1 MTNTTLDS
9 ADTVYGD
16 QYDLAVGVAFLL
28 LSVLGIYLQF
38 YIEPSGDHGYH
49 PRHPGQR
56 ADGGGAGPDQAPLQ
70 PLHAAADEPGCG

>member
-9 ADTVYGD
+9 ADTVFGD

-38 YIEPSGDHGYH
+38 YIEPPGDHGYH
-49 PRHPGQR
+49 PRHPG
-56 ADGGGAGPDQAPLQ
+56 
-70 PLHAAADEPGCG
+70 